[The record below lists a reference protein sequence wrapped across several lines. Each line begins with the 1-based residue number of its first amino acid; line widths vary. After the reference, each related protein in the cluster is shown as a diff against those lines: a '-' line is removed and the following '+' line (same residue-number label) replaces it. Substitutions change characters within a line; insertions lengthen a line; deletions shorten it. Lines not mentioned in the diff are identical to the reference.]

1 MEAFNIIAGICS
13 IIGLAL
19 SIFATAKVI
28 KLEKKVQVNGNIIQ
42 SNKMN
47 DNNTV
52 IGGNSN
58 GK

>member
-1 MEAFNIIAGICS
+1 MEVFNIISGICS

-19 SIFATAKVI
+19 SIFATTKVI
-28 KLEKKVQVNGNIIQ
+28 KIEKNNIIQ
-42 SNKMN
+42 KNKMTG
-47 DNNTV
+47 NNNSI